1 MPIIVDPPPADLLAV
16 KWTVDGK
23 NVWAGPVL
31 VATARS
37 VRVANRVA
45 QDHNVMLAARI
56 L

>member
-1 MPIIVDPPPADLLAV
+1 MPIIVTTVPDPLAV
-16 KWTVDGK
+16 KWTTDGK
-23 NVWAGPVL
+23 NVMAGTIL

-37 VRVANRVA
+37 HRVAVRLA